1 VDGNDALET
10 LSEVE
15 ITGSGIIHELPI
27 LVWGW
32 MGTQVAAVTIF
43 TFRDGPTSL
52 ARARFRQRVN
62 TADSLPIMLPKPVPF
77 LRGLFVSSD
86 VATSILCVFFES
98 VREEMLAPRRDEPAS
113 VETE

>member
-1 VDGNDALET
+1 VDGNDALEP

-32 MGTQVAAVTIF
+32 TAIQTTAVTLF
-43 TFRDGPTSL
+43 TFRDGPTAL
-52 ARARFRQRVN
+52 ARRRFRWRVN
-62 TADSLPIMLPKPVPF
+62 TADSIWLMLPRPIPF
-77 LRGLFVSSD
+77 LRGLFISSD
-86 VATSILCVFFES
+86 VAASEIVVFFTS